1 MQNEKNVKT
10 EFFKYK
16 NIINDWFKNKKNY
29 EKYTSLIVQKY
40 KDINALELG
49 QKREKQDNNLVQNLF
64 NNKDVRIFL
73 KPIGEGKTL
82 NYYEENEILNVECI
96 ELLIKKLVNKNVI
109 NCLIG
114 ENKIFITIQDSK
126 NYYYYYYS
134 INL

>member
-1 MQNEKNVKT
+1 MHNEKNVKT

-49 QKREKQDNNLVQNLF
+49 PKREKQDNNLVQNLF
-64 NNKDVRIFL
+64 NNKEVKIFL
-73 KPIGEGKTL
+73 KPIGEGKIL
-82 NYYEENEILNVECI
+82 NYYEENEILNVDCI
-96 ELLIKKLVNKNVI
+96 KLLIKKLVNKNVI

-114 ENKIFITIQDSK
+114 ENRIFITIQDSK
-126 NYYYYYYS
+126 NYYY
-134 INL
+134 

>member
-1 MQNEKNVKT
+1 MHNKKNVKT

-64 NNKDVRIFL
+64 NNKDVKIFL
-73 KPIGEGKTL
+73 KPIGEGKIL
-82 NYYEENEILNVECI
+82 NYYEENEILNVDCI
-96 ELLIKKLVNKNVI
+96 KLLIKKLVNKNVI

-114 ENKIFITIQDSK
+114 ENRIFITIQDSK
-126 NYYYYYYS
+126 NYYYY
-134 INL
+134 